1 MMSQPAPS
9 PFVIALLLAAGSS
22 RRFGSDKRQARL
34 PCGRTVLQ
42 ASLDTA
48 LTAFEEVRVV
58 LRATDGTEALGL
70 PATVQTVR
78 SEQAES
84 GMGHSLAS
92 GIRSLADT
100 QAQAVA
106 ILLAD
111 MPWLRT
117 ETLLHLAD
125 RAAPQRIVM
134 PVFEGQQGHPVIIGR
149 AFWPLLE
156 GLTGDQGARAVIKAH
171 PEACIRITSDD
182 PGTLLDADTPAAL
195 AQALAH

>member
-1 MMSQPAPS
+1 MSHFAPS
-9 PFVIALLLAAGSS
+9 STVIALLLAAGSS
-22 RRFGSDKRQARL
+22 RRFGSDKRQACL

-48 LTAFEEVRVV
+48 LTAFEEIRVV
-58 LRATDGTEALGL
+58 VRATDKPDALGL
-70 PATVQTVR
+70 PATVKTVC
-78 SEQAES
+78 SEQAEY

-100 QAQAVA
+100 DARAVA

-111 MPWLRT
+111 MPWLSA
-117 ETLLHLAD
+117 ETLLQLAD
-125 RAAPQRIVM
+125 QADPQRIVM

-156 GLTGDQGARAVIKAH
+156 GLTGDQGAKAVIMAH
-171 PEACIRITSDD
+171 PEACIRIASDD